1 MFLME
6 TLDLGGIYI
15 NKNPMYPKENSQ
27 ILVVPRSGG
36 LVKSIVIDVGSVEI
50 GCETPVDAVDGSE
63 IRPTS

>member
-15 NKNPMYPKENSQ
+15 NKNPMYPKKIPSPGCSK
-27 ILVVPRSGG
+27 VRFG

-63 IRPTS
+63 IRLTS